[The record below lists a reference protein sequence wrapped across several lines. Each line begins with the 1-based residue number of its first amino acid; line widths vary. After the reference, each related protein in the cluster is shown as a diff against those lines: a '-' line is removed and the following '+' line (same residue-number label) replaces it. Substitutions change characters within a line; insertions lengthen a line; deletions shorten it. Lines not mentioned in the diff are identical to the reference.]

1 MKWFVPAVLLVV
13 VILTEVCV
21 ASSPLRSL
29 TLPITGAVVAA
40 ALYLLWRQL
49 RNAPEPRSSSP
60 ASLPADETL
69 HRWLARAEARISW
82 AERTRGDWDRHLR
95 PLIAADFETAAGHR
109 QSKDRAALAA
119 TGRMMFG
126 PELWPWVDPNGASHA
141 DRAEPAPGRAVLQS
155 ILERLEQM

>member
-1 MKWFVPAVLLVV
+1 MKWLVPAVLLVV
-13 VILTEVCV
+13 ILAEASV

-29 TLPITGAVVAA
+29 TLPITGAVVAV

-49 RNAPEPRSSSP
+49 RSAPEQKPLPP
-60 ASLPADETL
+60 AGLSADETL

-119 TGRMMFG
+119 TGLMMFG
-126 PELWPWVDPNGASHA
+126 PELWPWVDPNGASH
-141 DRAEPAPGRAVLQS
+141 DERAEPAPGRAVLQS